1 MALETYVE
9 AADLYLARGGD
20 INDRRPLFTGDVFV
34 DVPVPGVQDAGM
46 TIIVAHPCSMRG
58 SGARLMET
66 VLVAAVEPHRPVGR
80 DAWTRGYSDMMPL
93 PEAADNDLYV
103 GRFSQLG
110 MANSAHLSTS
120 PRVVCLSMYGVNL
133 LQQRLVWHLT
143 RFEVPTFR
151 LQEAFADTYEEADI
165 LEEWSDILCEAGWVV
180 ADAAA
185 RFEQFVRTA
194 GRSGRPLQGDL
205 RDAQLRSAVRTTCRT
220 EARRLAGEA
229 TPGAN
234 RS

>member
-1 MALETYVE
+1 
-9 AADLYLARGGD
+9 
-20 INDRRPLFTGDVFV
+20 
-34 DVPVPGVQDAGM
+34 
-46 TIIVAHPCSMRG
+46 
-58 SGARLMET
+58 
-66 VLVAAVEPHRPVGR
+66 
-80 DAWTRGYSDMMPL
+80 
-93 PEAADNDLYV
+93 
-103 GRFSQLG
+103 
-110 MANSAHLSTS
+110 
-120 PRVVCLSMYGVNL
+120 MYGVNL

-151 LQEAFADTYEEADI
+151 LQEAFAHTYEEADI